1 MYSRLLRSVLL
12 AMLLSAMATPAQASV
27 RQSWSL
33 LGFSAAHSGA
43 PLGGLGQRSAA
54 PSQQALA
61 ATLGQMTG
69 LVPSQVTT
77 TDACGAARPG
87 FVRCDAQVMILRSTR
102 TVVRPHVGARTHQRS
117 VIPSAGAAPSGV
129 SAAAVASAAPPQA
142 GTPAFIQQ
150 AYDMAYLSQTAG
162 AGDTVAVIAAYDDPT
177 AESDLATYRSTYA
190 LGACT
195 SASGCFTKVNQS
207 GAPSPLPGTN
217 SAWQMEISLDL
228 DAVSAMCPRCK
239 ILLVEANTT
248 SWSDMQA
255 AVSTAA
261 SIGADQ
267 ISVSWSSPAASPP
280 AGSFTFPGVATV
292 AATGDFG
299 YTGVGQDNYPAAYAD
314 VTAAGGTKLTP
325 ASSGTG
331 ARGFAE
337 SAWSVDRAG
346 MSAGSGCDL
355 SLTKPPYQTDSG
367 CTGRAYA
374 DVSADADP
382 STGLVVYDS
391 GKGGWI
397 VAGGTSLASPLI
409 AAYYAATGVSAPT
422 PQWAYADS
430 ALLNDPIS
438 GSNGT
443 CGTAVTY
450 ICVARAGYDGP
461 TGVGSISGAVAD
473 GAPGIGGPSVGTGT
487 SNSYA
492 QTVTSSSAT
501 LLGGVFPNG
510 LDTTYW
516 WEYGTS
522 TAYGQ
527 QTPVADIGSGRTPVT
542 VNDTLSGLAP
552 RTIYHYRLVAKN
564 SLGTSYGF
572 DYALTSAVPPPANT
586 SPPSITGLAREGQT
600 LYTSAGSWT
609 PAQTSFS
616 YQWQRDTGS
625 GFANIVGAIGYNYVL
640 GSRRPERERA
650 RDRHGVERLRHGFG
664 HQREHRPGPLRRARQ
679 HGRPDNQ
686 RHPAATRGADVERRQ
701 LESGAVDLRD
711 SVAARHGRRLR
722 RHRRRGRLLL
732 RAREGRRG
740 RDAAGR
746 AHRSQHVRVCQRDQ
760 RRGRSGDRQR
770 PRHEH
775 HADDQRYGEARLLV
789 DGRTRVPGRRRTTR
803 SPTSGSAVTRPA
815 PAAARSPAR
824 RRRCTRSRSPT
835 KAPRC
840 APS

>member
-1 MYSRLLRSVLL
+1 M
-12 AMLLSAMATPAQASV
+12 
-27 RQSWSL
+27 
-33 LGFSAAHSGA
+33 
-43 PLGGLGQRSAA
+43 
-54 PSQQALA
+54 
-61 ATLGQMTG
+61 
-69 LVPSQVTT
+69 
-77 TDACGAARPG
+77 
-87 FVRCDAQVMILRSTR
+87 
-102 TVVRPHVGARTHQRS
+102 
-117 VIPSAGAAPSGV
+117 

-195 SASGCFTKVNQS
+195 SASGCLTKVNQS

-409 AAYYAATGVSAPT
+409 AAYYAATGLSAPT

-443 CGTAVTY
+443 CGTAITY

-542 VNDTLSGLAP
+542 VTDTLSGLAP
-552 RTIYHYRLVAKN
+552 RTIYHYRLVARN

-586 SPPSITGLAREGQT
+586 SPPSITGSARQGQT

-625 GFANIVGAIGYNYVL
+625 GFANVVGAVGYNYVL
-640 GSRRPERERA
+640 GSADLNASVRVIVTA
-650 RDRHGVERLRHGFG
+650 SNGSGTASATSASI
-664 HQREHRPGPLRRARQ
+664 GPVL
-679 HGRPDNQ
+679 
-686 RHPAATRGADVERRQ
+686 
-701 LESGAVDLRD
+701 SGAPVNT
-711 SVAARHGRRLR
+711 AAPTISGTPQRLAMLTLN
-722 RHRRRGRLLL
+722 GGSWNP
-732 RAREGRRG
+732 AP
-740 RDAAGR
+740 
-746 AHRSQHVRVCQRDQ
+746 STYVIQWQRDTGGGFADIGGAVGSSYAPVKADEGAML
-760 RRGRSGDRQR
+760 RVVLTGRN
-770 PRHEH
+770 
-775 HADDQRYGEARLLV
+775 
-789 DGRTRVPGRRRTTR
+789 TF
-803 SPTSGSAVTRPA
+803 GSAGATSAAVGPVIANA
-815 PAAARSPAR
+815 PATSAR
-824 RRRCTRSRSPT
+824 RRSAARRSAASR
-835 KAPRC
+835 
-840 APS
+840 